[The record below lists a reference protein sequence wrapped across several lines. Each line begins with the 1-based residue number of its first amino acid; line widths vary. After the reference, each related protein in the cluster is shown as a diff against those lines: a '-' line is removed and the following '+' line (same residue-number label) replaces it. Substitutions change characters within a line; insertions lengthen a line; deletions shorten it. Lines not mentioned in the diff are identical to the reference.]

1 MVANLYRIP
10 KPQTVNE
17 KKTKT
22 ALEVMLV
29 TPELLGKWRSPP
41 FQRPVRQNEKVRAL
55 AEQMKLEDG
64 IWPGIITL
72 GVLNG
77 ETYIIDGQH
86 RKESFLLSGL
96 KEGLINACIH
106 YFQSMAEM
114 GEEFV
119 KLNSQLARMR
129 PDDILRGL
137 EDSIPGLKRIRMTC
151 PFVGYDFIRRNTA
164 TAPMVGMSVTIR
176 AWCGSTT
183 EVPSPNHGG
192 MSAAGMA
199 ETMDDSEYDSLIQFL
214 TMANTAF
221 GRDPQYGRLWSGLNL
236 IICMWMYRRLVLNPP
251 SSPNSRSQQLT
262 KDMFKKC
269 LMSVSASSDYV
280 DWLLGRNIGERD
292 RAPAY
297 ARLKSIFAKRLA
309 QEVGHKV
316 SLPQPAW
323 SSR

>member
-1 MVANLYRIP
+1 MAQLYRIP
-10 KPQTVNE
+10 KLQTVNE

-22 ALEVMLV
+22 TLEVMLV
-29 TPELLGKWRSPP
+29 TPAQLEKWKSPP
-41 FQRPVRQNEKVRAL
+41 FQRPVRQNEKVKLL
-55 AEQMKLEDG
+55 AEELKHDGG
-64 IWPGIITL
+64 IWPGIVTL
-72 GVLNG
+72 GILDG

-86 RKESFLLSGL
+86 RKEAFQISGL

-106 YFQSMAEM
+106 YFQTMADM

-119 KLNSQLARMR
+119 KLNSQLVRMR

-137 EDSIPGLKRIRMTC
+137 EESISGLKKIRMVC
-151 PFVGYDFIRRNTA
+151 PFVGYDFIRRNTSN
-164 TAPMVGMSVTIR
+164 APVVGMSLIIR
-176 AWCGSTT
+176 AWCGSSN
-183 EVPSPNHGG
+183 EVPSPAHGG
-192 MSAAGMA
+192 LSAAGMA
-199 ETMDDSEYDSLIQFL
+199 QNMDEPEYDSLIQFL
-214 TMANTAF
+214 SMAHTAF
-221 GRDPQYGRLWSGLNL
+221 GRDPQYSRLWGGLNL
-236 IICMWMYRRLVLNPP
+236 IISMWMYRRLVLNPP
-251 SSPNSRSQQLT
+251 ASPNSRTQQLT

-269 LMSVSASSDYV
+269 LMSVSATEDYV